1 VNYYERSAQR
11 IQAVLAKY
19 KLDNPGLEA
28 EQMKRERQARDLQT
42 ATTRSR
48 RLNRLPL
55 THATTAAQLLT
66 GQAKPWPVQ
75 VETTAA
81 HQQNRSSSILLTGP
95 TELGKSTA
103 LVALAI
109 REINAGRD
117 ARYVATGRA
126 GAVLMG
132 KDKFNTWADLE
143 NCPALVLDEL
153 HRLPALSPKIATAV
167 AALIDHRWSWG
178 RPTWSAA
185 TCSLELLAKGIRW
198 ELCRRYQVRIPD
210 NYTPTRST

>member
-1 VNYYERSAQR
+1 MNYYERSAQR
-11 IQAVLAKY
+11 IQAVLAKH
-19 KLDNPGLEA
+19 KLKNPGLEA
-28 EQMKRERQARDLQT
+28 EQMKRERQARDRT
-42 ATTRSR
+42 KADTRDR
-48 RLNRLPL
+48 RLARLPVH
-55 THATTAAQLLT
+55 HAKAATRVLSNAKRWPIQVAAMEAHRQKP
-66 GQAKPWPVQ
+66 GQ
-75 VETTAA
+75 
-81 HQQNRSSSILLTGP
+81 SILLTGP

-109 REINAGRD
+109 REINAGSD

-132 KDKFNTWADLE
+132 QDKFNTWADLE

-198 ELCRRYQVRIPD
+198 ELCRRYQIRIPD